1 MSTWCVLFT
10 QVRFQNKRQQIFHP
24 TMFEIFEIDI
34 ICGQQKNVSLKQKQ
48 ISNGFLYGIIKSIV

>member
-1 MSTWCVLFT
+1 MMSTWCVLFT
-10 QVRFQNKRQQIFHP
+10 QVRFQNKRQQSFHLR
-24 TMFEIFEIDI
+24 EIFEIDI